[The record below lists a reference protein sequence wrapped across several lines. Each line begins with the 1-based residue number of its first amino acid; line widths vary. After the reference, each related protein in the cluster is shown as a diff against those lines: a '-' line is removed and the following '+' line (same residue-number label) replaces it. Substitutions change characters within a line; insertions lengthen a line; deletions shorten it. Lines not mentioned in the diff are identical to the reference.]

1 MSFFI
6 FVAAIDNIQMTIE
19 SQKSLLYE
27 VASVSSNAEE
37 FIIRP
42 MLHGANVN
50 YAFDFYVMVVTR
62 VTSKKILLKNSTS
75 GGSYLVQL

>member
-6 FVAAIDNIQMTIE
+6 FVAAIDNIQVTIE

-50 YAFDFYVMVVTR
+50 YAFDFYM
-62 VTSKKILLKNSTS
+62 LW
-75 GGSYLVQL
+75 